1 LLFFESSHWEYS
13 SSNKEATRKR
23 GGLERVEIKHVYP
36 FRSDL
41 KRMSTKAVHID
52 EKGRKKVVLT
62 KGAPEII
69 EKLLAKV
76 PDNYTKAYNYYTSKG
91 YRVLALASK

>member
-1 LLFFESSHWEYS
+1 M
-13 SSNKEATRKR
+13 
-23 GGLERVEIKHVYP
+23 YP

-52 EKGRKKVVLT
+52 ETGRKRMVLT
-62 KGAPEII
+62 KGAPEVI
-69 EKLLAKV
+69 EKLLDKV

-91 YRVLALASK
+91 FRVLALASK